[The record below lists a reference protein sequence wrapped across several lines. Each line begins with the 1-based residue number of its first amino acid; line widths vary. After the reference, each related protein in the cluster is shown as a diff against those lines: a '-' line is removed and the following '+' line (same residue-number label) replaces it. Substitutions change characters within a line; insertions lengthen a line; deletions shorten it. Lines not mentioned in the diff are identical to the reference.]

1 MNVPLHF
8 HCDVLPHLSDASFL
22 QCLQEDAK
30 TDDAVTEERL
40 IETIGREEERLQQQ
54 QARATRSEYNR
65 KLGLHCE
72 ISKQDYWPRFAQEV
86 NISDLMD
93 LPAKETHGLAK
104 EITVKEE
111 QEFARMKQKALFD
124 GTSRGRDL
132 TWLGLY

>member
-1 MNVPLHF
+1 M
-8 HCDVLPHLSDASFL
+8 
-22 QCLQEDAK
+22 
-30 TDDAVTEERL
+30 
-40 IETIGREEERLQQQ
+40 
-54 QARATRSEYNR
+54 
-65 KLGLHCE
+65 
-72 ISKQDYWPRFAQEV
+72 SKEDYWPRFAQEI